1 LVDPNP
7 SNVAT
12 WVNFGPSPVLCAR
25 PGNAANQRHLLA
37 MSEFRGESDVTD
49 GRMNRHT
56 VPNAIIAISDV
67 SV

>member
-1 LVDPNP
+1 
-7 SNVAT
+7 
-12 WVNFGPSPVLCAR
+12 
-25 PGNAANQRHLLA
+25 

-67 SV
+67 SI